1 MNSSRDLLA
10 ELEVTMVPSLRRPPE
25 TSAQAPL
32 GGSPDIPAAEGGSRR
47 RHFWCSLKKQEV
59 EVEFETRSHLGL
71 RRMVGVRR
79 CTAFDRPQDVAC
91 GRHCLDSKFRGQWP
105 SALPVV
111 DRRCALGA

>member
-1 MNSSRDLLA
+1 MNPFRDLLA
-10 ELEVTMVPSLRRPPE
+10 ELEVTMVPSLRRPQEP
-25 TSAQAPL
+25 SAQGPL
-32 GGSPDIPAAEGGSRR
+32 GGFPDIPAEGGSRR

-71 RRMVGVRR
+71 PRIVGVRR

-105 SALPVV
+105 SALPVI
-111 DRRCALGA
+111 DRRGALGA